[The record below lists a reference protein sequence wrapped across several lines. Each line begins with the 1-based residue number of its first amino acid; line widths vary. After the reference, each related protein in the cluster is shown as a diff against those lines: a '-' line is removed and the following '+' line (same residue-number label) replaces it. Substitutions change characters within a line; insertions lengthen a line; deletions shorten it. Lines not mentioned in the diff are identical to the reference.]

1 MNYDLYWVWLACG
14 LGPAASC
21 LDLVSYYEWNPY
33 EIYGSTLKEL
43 FQLNV
48 VGRRQ
53 LERLKSFPIEKAEE
67 ILSVSREKGWKILT
81 PSSKNYPQNL
91 ITLQDLPLVLYVD
104 GDETCLNSA
113 CSVSIVGA
121 RKASDYGRAVARAL
135 SSAMASIGFT
145 VVSGGALGIDSEAH
159 RGTLEENGKTVC
171 VLGCGLGTK
180 YLAENEVLRREIAQN
195 GAIITEYPPFTPASK
210 TSFPQRN
217 RIISGLTMGT
227 VVVEAGERSGSLITA
242 RLASEQGRDVFAV
255 PGDLVSSSFL
265 GTNNLI
271 RNGAK
276 AVFSPNDIL
285 EEYCYRFFDK
295 INSEI
300 RFPDDEIIR
309 RAQKYLTTEGFCEEG
324 KVKTKPTPKKKSEK
338 AIPDAIKKDAP
349 EYLTKEAR
357 AVYEILGT
365 EAVHVDEIACKCNL
379 NTENTLSALTELE
392 IYGLASQISGR
403 RYRIK

>member
-81 PSSKNYPQNL
+81 PSSKDYPQKL
-91 ITLQDLPLVLYVD
+91 ITLQDLPLALYVD
-104 GDETCLNSA
+104 GDEACFNSEL
-113 CSVSIVGA
+113 SVSVVGA

-159 RGTLEENGKTVC
+159 RGALEENGKTIC

-180 YLAENEVLRREIAQN
+180 YLMENEPLRREIAQN
-195 GAIITEYPPFTPASK
+195 GAVVTEYPPFTPASK
-210 TSFPQRN
+210 ISFPQRN
-217 RIISGLTMGT
+217 RIISGLTLGT

-271 RNGAK
+271 RNGAR

-295 INSEI
+295 INNEN

-309 RAQKYLTTEGFCEEG
+309 RAQKYLTTEGFCQEG
-324 KVKTKPTPKKKSEK
+324 KENPKSAPKKKVENSNP
-338 AIPDAIKKDAP
+338 APTKKDAP
-349 EYLTKEAR
+349 KYLTEEAKT
-357 AVYEILGT
+357 VYAYLGA
-365 EAVHVDEIACKCNL
+365 EAVHVDEIAYKCNL

-403 RYRIK
+403 RYKIN